1 MGAGESEVEDGLQSI
16 GPVLQTQAPPQG
28 GLQNIGPVLQTQAPP
43 PSPPP
48 QQELKEDKG
57 LKEVIKIQREVL
69 DKLASNGQQSEGL
82 SKKKLMEILNEVR
95 SRTATGPGGKNKKLN
110 GEQRMEIKNEISSLI
125 QKQIL
130 SKKNTVE
137 FVMPGEILGDLGKL
151 CKRLENVK
159 EEKKEKKKE
168 GYQINNSYKISG
180 FNLKM
185 K

>member
-1 MGAGESEVEDGLQSI
+1 MGAGESEVQDGLQSI
-16 GPVLQTQAPPQG
+16 GQVQQVLEQAEG
-28 GLQNIGPVLQTQAPP
+28 EIYTAIE
-43 PSPPP
+43 
-48 QQELKEDKG
+48 ELEEDEG
-57 LKEVIKIQREVL
+57 LKEVRKIQQEIL
-69 DKLASNGQQSEGL
+69 DKLASNGQQGEGL
-82 SKKKLMEILNEVR
+82 GKKKLMEILNEVR
-95 SRTATGPGGKNKKLN
+95 SRTATGSGGQNKELN

-151 CKRLENVK
+151 CKRLEKVK
-159 EEKKEKKKE
+159 EEKKEEKKGNKEKKE
-168 GYQINNSYKISG
+168 GYQINNSYEISG